1 MAVKSSPRGKRSKPH
16 CLEAEL
22 VSPAKQQWSGG
33 VQGRAAAV
41 HGGADSVGEAL
52 GAEGRNQGRG
62 AAGGAQG
69 TTKGVMG
76 RGKEGGQRL
85 ERAGK
90 AGRKRGRSCRHAG
103 QERLV
108 KKKRAREKY

>member
-52 GAEGRNQGRG
+52 GAAGRNQGQGGSRRSTGYNKGSNG
-62 AAGGAQG
+62 A
-69 TTKGVMG
+69 
-76 RGKEGGQRL
+76 REGG
-85 ERAGK
+85 GTK
-90 AGRKRGRSCRHAG
+90 AGESRESWEEKR
-103 QERLV
+103 QELQ
-108 KKKRAREKY
+108 ARRTGEASEKEKS